1 MKILSALL
9 MVLLSVGSIG
19 INASD
24 NLHILQDEPESF
36 EIEINI
42 AGDAMLAA
50 YKNQDSD
57 GGFNEYV
64 ENHKPAYFFKEVNH
78 IFRNDDLSIVNLE
91 NVFTDKELEEVWK
104 DHSPA
109 YWYRSKT
116 SNTQIL
122 KDGFIEAVSLAN
134 NHFGDYGNQGRL
146 DTEKA
151 MGESG
156 ILYGTNDK
164 TFYYEK
170 NGYRIAVICHGLWG
184 EWQANEIIGRINEA
198 EKDSDFQIVYYHGG
212 KERIHMPEDWKI
224 RASRKL
230 VDNGADLV
238 IGNHPHVL
246 QPMENYNGVD
256 IVYSVGNFCFGG
268 SRRPENRSII
278 YNLKL
283 EVSNNGVL
291 LDKKSEVIPCYVYT
305 GNVNNYQPDIIEDID
320 IKQRVLD
327 FMNWK
332 TDSPM

>member
-1 MKILSALL
+1 MKLLSAFLL
-9 MVLLSVGSIG
+9 VLLCVGNVG
-19 INASD
+19 MNASD
-24 NLHILQDEPESF
+24 NLDMLQDKPESF

-42 AGDAMLAA
+42 AGDTMLAA
-50 YKNQDSD
+50 YKNQDFA

-78 IFRNDDLSIVNLE
+78 IFRNDDLSIINLE
-91 NVFTDKELEEVWK
+91 NVFTDKELKEVWK

-146 DTEKA
+146 DTEEAVGKA
-151 MGESG
+151 G

-170 NGYRIAVICHGLWG
+170 NGYRIAVICNGLWG
-184 EWQANEIIGRINEA
+184 EWQANNIINRIKEA
-198 EKDSDFQIVYYHGG
+198 EKESDFQIVYYHGG
-212 KERIHMPEDWKI
+212 TERIHKPEDWKI

-246 QPMENYNGVD
+246 QPMESYNGVD
-256 IVYSVGNFCFGG
+256 IVYSLGNFCFGG
-268 SRRPENRSII
+268 NRKPENRTII

-283 EVSNNGVL
+283 EVSKDGVL
-291 LDKKSEVIPCYVYT
+291 LNKTSEIIPCYVYT
-305 GNVNNYQPDIIEDID
+305 GNINNYQPDIIEDEN
-320 IKQRVLD
+320 IKQRVID
-327 FMNWK
+327 FMNWEI
-332 TDSPM
+332 DSPL